1 MPEELGIKGSELG
14 AYAVIWCF
22 SKDGVGEFIGSWHTM
37 ASKIGVADE
46 TAGAALGRLIGKGL
60 IARRCVMTPRGKS
73 YHYWVTPQDTPH
85 FPKTIAWRDR
95 DDILATVPGASEE
108 TMENI
113 VLNETGHLLYQ
124 GVYIS
129 NPSEQNYGFQGGK
142 TMVSMDH
149 NNNVKANALT
159 SVRNQELT
167 KTKPNESVRENTFG
181 KTLGKSKA
189 EPIVETETPVEM
201 TRGTSDGG
209 HDDNDPIGNHPSDS
223 AKSHQ
228 STRSKSKRKGKRGGK
243 RGKKRE
249 CGPSAGQRR
258 RERAMAMRSECESR
272 KLENITEKEFDEL
285 FDFAERRWAEME
297 DAQPGRHEDKGTRFP
312 TNEASERA
320 FSRPTLDMLVGMC
333 DGSVKTAKN
342 CLKRMDF
349 SGRKSISYVLKDT
362 VENKDMMPPI
372 LKMAKGSGLCP
383 CAVIPDPKW

>member
-1 MPEELGIKGSELG
+1 MDMVED
-14 AYAVIWCF
+14 
-22 SKDGVGEFIGSWHTM
+22 SKSSMVAESLNKIYGDVAGDGF
-37 ASKIGVADE
+37 
-46 TAGAALGRLIGKGL
+46 
-60 IARRCVMTPRGKS
+60 
-73 YHYWVTPQDTPH
+73 
-85 FPKTIAWRDR
+85 KTIKDTLSSLDHAVKGKY
-95 DDILATVPGASEE
+95 DDYL
-108 TMENI
+108 
-113 VLNETGHLLYQ
+113 
-124 GVYIS
+124 
-129 NPSEQNYGFQGGK
+129 
-142 TMVSMDH
+142 
-149 NNNVKANALT
+149 
-159 SVRNQELT
+159 
-167 KTKPNESVRENTFG
+167 
-181 KTLGKSKA
+181 
-189 EPIVETETPVEM
+189 
-201 TRGTSDGG
+201 
-209 HDDNDPIGNHPSDS
+209 
-223 AKSHQ
+223 
-228 STRSKSKRKGKRGGK
+228 KRGGK